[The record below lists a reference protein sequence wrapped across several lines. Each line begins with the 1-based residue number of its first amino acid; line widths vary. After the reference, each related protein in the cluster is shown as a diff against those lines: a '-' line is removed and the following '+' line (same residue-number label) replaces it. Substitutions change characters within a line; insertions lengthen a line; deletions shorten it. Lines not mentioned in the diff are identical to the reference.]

1 MVTHSVLFSVSFS
14 FSFSYFFFCLDI
26 GSVGMVGVPVVSRVV
41 QKLN

>member
-1 MVTHSVLFSVSFS
+1 MVTHSVLFSVSVS
-14 FSFSYFFFCLDI
+14 FSFYYFFCLDI